1 MSNETVQITPLTNDE
16 IETKLFNS
24 LMDVTAYIRLNICQ
38 NDEEWGMIQRLMRLD
53 SGISVFYELAERDIP
68 FDMDAYVY
76 DFDLDPIDE

>member
-1 MSNETVQITPLTNDE
+1 MTNETLQITTLTNDE

-24 LMDVTAYIRLNICQ
+24 LMDVTAYIRLNICL
-38 NDEEWGMIQRLMRLD
+38 NEEEWCMIQRLMRID
-53 SGISVFYELAERDIP
+53 SGISVFYELTERDIP